1 MDSRVHLEKLESDN
15 WSTWSRQFKGLLK
28 SKKLHSIIDG
38 TVKKEPDQEKDE
50 QVMGLI
56 ELHLGKYLAPMAD
69 DCTTAQ
75 ELWDKLEA
83 TFKAQN
89 TARRLHLR
97 RQLNNLKMEK
107 AEPVTQYIARAKNL
121 AGDLEGVGHKPEP
134 TEVIEPVLAGLPEQ
148 YDVLVTVITASMEEL
163 DLDTI
168 LVKLLSEEQRINS
181 RKETVPIYAMRD
193 DRRESKGN
201 KQPNSNSEPKF
212 KGKCNYCGIRGH
224 KQTDCRNRV
233 KDQQKS
239 TKRTVAF
246 SAATAEASRNESL
259 PEPASERL
267 CQLTQLTPSLSWGEQ
282 ACFWEPS
289 IGLEAASR
297 RLQTSGVPSL
307 TGTRGLR

>member
-1 MDSRVHLEKLESDN
+1 MDSRVHLEKLESDD
-15 WSTWSRQFKGLLK
+15 WSTWSRQFSGLLK

-38 TVKKEPDQEKDE
+38 TIKQELDSEKDE

-75 ELWDKLEA
+75 KLWDKLEA

-89 TARRLHLR
+89 TARRLHFS

-107 AEPVTQYIARAKNL
+107 AEPVTQYIARTKNL

-148 YDVLVTVITASMEEL
+148 YNVLVTVITASQKEL
-163 DLDTI
+163 DLDSI
-168 LVKLLSEEQRINS
+168 LVKLLSEAQLINS
-181 RKETVPIYAMRD
+181 RKEAVPIYAMRD

-212 KGKCNYCGIRGH
+212 KGKYN
-224 KQTDCRNRV
+224 
-233 KDQQKS
+233 
-239 TKRTVAF
+239 
-246 SAATAEASRNESL
+246 
-259 PEPASERL
+259 
-267 CQLTQLTPSLSWGEQ
+267 
-282 ACFWEPS
+282 
-289 IGLEAASR
+289 
-297 RLQTSGVPSL
+297 
-307 TGTRGLR
+307 